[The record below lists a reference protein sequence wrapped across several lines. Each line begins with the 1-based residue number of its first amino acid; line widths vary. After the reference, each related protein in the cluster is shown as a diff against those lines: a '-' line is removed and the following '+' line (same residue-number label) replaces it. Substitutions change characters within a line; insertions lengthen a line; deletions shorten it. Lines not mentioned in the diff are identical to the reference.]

1 MTDPRRRPEE
11 ALLLR
16 VGEQVLRFCAR
27 SASRVPEALIARG
40 VQMAL
45 DASLCAIALLAAY
58 ELRFDGAVPATHRQ
72 VMWALLLLLPVVRPL
87 LMLALGAYDAI
98 WRFFNIRDAAV
109 FAVSASPVSIAL
121 LTARYFL
128 AARSGGTVVPASVVV
143 IEFGLYLALGAAI
156 RIFRRVT
163 WEASRPAEMRRYRA
177 LLVGREA
184 TLSQAVRQAADSSEI
199 ELVGLLAPEAKLQ
212 GLRIGGVPVMERPAA
227 LGRLLVSHRIDLVL
241 IADAGREWIA
251 ETVATA
257 SEFGTD
263 VRLLPSAASVV
274 RGEVRV
280 WGKATPESAIARAN
294 LDEGAVTPSHPHA
307 RVVEN
312 FSDRVVLITGAG
324 GSIGSELAR
333 QVATL
338 PIASLVLLD
347 RDENSIFEL
356 SNELAAGARQDER
369 PARVTALVGDIRD
382 AMHVRSIFE
391 QYRPHIVLHAA
402 AYKHVPLME
411 SNACEAVMNN
421 VTGSRLAARAAVNFG
436 AERFVMISTDKAV
449 RPSSIMGATKRI
461 AEMLVSA
468 EGQKQKNGDIAPTRV
483 ASVRFGNVVGSRGSV
498 VPIFLRQI
506 AAGGPLTITD
516 EHMTRYFMTI
526 PEAAQLV
533 LQAAS
538 LASQGDIY
546 MLDMGNPVK
555 ITALAHKLIELS
567 GLRPEKDIKIQFV
580 GARPGEKVAEQ
591 LWHTEADVQATEFPR
606 VFAVKAEATPAALNA
621 AIEALEMAA
630 QARNEAAVVEGLR
643 RMPIGFVQLQTKAAA
658 AGMQSPSTFVN

>member
-1 MTDPRRRPEE
+1 
-11 ALLLR
+11 
-16 VGEQVLRFCAR
+16 
-27 SASRVPEALIARG
+27 
-40 VQMAL
+40 
-45 DASLCAIALLAAY
+45 
-58 ELRFDGAVPATHRQ
+58 
-72 VMWALLLLLPVVRPL
+72 
-87 LMLALGAYDAI
+87 
-98 WRFFNIRDAAV
+98 
-109 FAVSASPVSIAL
+109 
-121 LTARYFL
+121 
-128 AARSGGTVVPASVVV
+128 
-143 IEFGLYLALGAAI
+143 
-156 RIFRRVT
+156 
-163 WEASRPAEMRRYRA
+163 ASRPAEMRRYRA

-251 ETVATA
+251 ETVAT
-257 SEFGTD
+257 
-263 VRLLPSAASVV
+263 
-274 RGEVRV
+274 
-280 WGKATPESAIARAN
+280 
-294 LDEGAVTPSHPHA
+294 
-307 RVVEN
+307 
-312 FSDRVVLITGAG
+312 
-324 GSIGSELAR
+324 
-333 QVATL
+333 L
-338 PIASLVLLD
+338 PIASLVLMD

-468 EGQKQKNGDIAPTRV
+468 EGQKQKSGEAGATRV
-483 ASVRFGNVVGSRGSV
+483 ACVRFGNVVGSRGSV

-546 MLDMGNPVK
+546 MLDMGNPMK
-555 ITALAHKLIELS
+555 ITALARKLIELS
-567 GLRPEKDIKIQFV
+567 GLRPEKDIRIEFV

-591 LWHTEADVQATEFPR
+591 LWHIEADVQATEFPR
-606 VFAVKAEATPAALNA
+606 VFAVKAEVAPAALDE
-621 AIEALEMAA
+621 AIAALE
-630 QARNEAAVVEGLR
+630 EA
-643 RMPIGFVQLQTKAAA
+643 
-658 AGMQSPSTFVN
+658 